1 MTGVKSVFSAKE
13 IDFMKNALG
22 IEFSDDKDYSDE
34 ELLEIHEQITE
45 ELPHD
50 YDDKGN
56 PLESA
61 RLFESIVDKFYDKFD
76 I

>member
-1 MTGVKSVFSAKE
+1 MIGVKSVFSVE
-13 IDFMKNALG
+13 ELDFMKSTIG
-22 IEFSDDKDYSDE
+22 IELSDDTDYSDDD
-34 ELLEIHEQITE
+34 LLELHEQITE

-50 YDDKGN
+50 YDSEGN
-56 PLESA
+56 PLDSG